1 LEPRVFYLFHCF
13 FHPFSPDVHQTSLDG
28 SLNHGNVG
36 SDNFPQFGY
45 FEVSELNFDPRC
57 GVLNVMELFAEE

>member
-1 LEPRVFYLFHCF
+1 MH
-13 FHPFSPDVHQTSLDG
+13 HTSLDG

-45 FEVSELNFDPRC
+45 LEVSELNFDPRC
-57 GVLNVMELFAEE
+57 GVLNVMELFAEECV